1 MGNVSGN
8 ATAAD
13 TPQVVLNGSLL
24 AIAIIGLGLAFVRI
38 LWSRFRSTDGEQ
50 LSVLGKQVVTS
61 TAAVMTV
68 AFVVALLVGASPDPN
83 KPLDPSYLS
92 FGIMSVIGF
101 FIVFGLWFWYSAF
114 YSIWHAFKR
123 RIGQGRLSS
132 ESVKAYQNKSA
143 SLVAWA
149 SVTGGLVMSVVC
161 GILAL
166 LVLSGQAVGLNFS
179 KTLVDWGVWLSWS
192 GVLVFAINVVLSGM
206 GFFFNLMDLWPLR
219 KRKYKK

>member
-1 MGNVSGN
+1 MGNISGN

-13 TPQVVLNGSLL
+13 IPQVVLNGSLL
-24 AIAIIGLGLAFVRI
+24 AIAVIGLGLAFMRI
-38 LWSRFRSTDGEQ
+38 VWSRLRNTDGEQ

-61 TAAVMTV
+61 AVIVMTLS
-68 AFVVALLVGASPDPN
+68 FVVALLMGTAADPN
-83 KPLDPSYLS
+83 KPFDGWYLS
-92 FGIMSVIGF
+92 FGIMSAVGYFIIFGF
-101 FIVFGLWFWYSAF
+101 WFWYSLF
-114 YSIWHAFKR
+114 YSIWHANKR

-132 ESVKAYQNKSA
+132 ESVMAYQNKSA

-206 GFFFNLMDLWPLR
+206 GFFFDLMDIWPLR
-219 KRKYKK
+219 KRKYRK